1 MHWVREIFVFLNCF
15 LTCVSCPVHGSWLHL
30 VCVLSVELVMGL
42 LQETVHGS
50 LSVGIIFT
58 AGVLSGSLSSFVFS
72 RGRDLI
78 GGSAGCYA
86 LIGAQLAS
94 LLLNWSEDHAIVI
107 RNQHDD
113 LLIRSQNCVLLITL

>member
-1 MHWVREIFVFLNCF
+1 MLLTFVP
-15 LTCVSCPVHGSWLHL
+15 CPVHGSWLHL

-50 LSVGIIFT
+50 LSVGLIFT
-58 AGVLSGSLSSFVFS
+58 AGVLAGSLSSFVFS

-94 LLLNWSEDHAIVI
+94 LLLNWSEDQAIVI
-107 RNQHDD
+107 RNRHDD
-113 LLIRSQNCVLLITL
+113 LLIRSQNCVLITL

>member
-1 MHWVREIFVFLNCF
+1 MVGKFRDSS
-15 LTCVSCPVHGSWLHL
+15 SCPVHGSWLHL

-50 LSVGIIFT
+50 LSLGIIFT
-58 AGVLSGSLSSFVFS
+58 AGVLSSFVFS

-113 LLIRSQNCVLLITL
+113 LLIRSQNCVLLVTL

>member
-1 MHWVREIFVFLNCF
+1 MKH
-15 LTCVSCPVHGSWLHL
+15 TDTSP
-30 VCVLSVELVMGL
+30 ML

-50 LSVGIIFT
+50 LSVGLIFT
-58 AGVLSGSLSSFVFS
+58 AGVLAGSLSSFVFNP
-72 RGRDLI
+72 GLDLI

-94 LLLNWSEDHAIVI
+94 LLLNWNEDHAIVI

-113 LLIRSQNCVLLITL
+113 LLTRSQNFLSSLKSQIGYLSILSCC